1 MDFST
6 FSKKAVAQDKRNR
19 FGKHTGPQGIIPD
32 ALLPFYRECDPL
44 DVEVELAEACVRF
57 IPAAELESISEEFP
71 YLLEQFIFATSNGDP
86 IFLNEGHVYT
96 CPHGGGQPKWEL
108 LADDFATYLSEIDEY
123 FYLG

>member
-19 FGKHTGPQGIIPD
+19 FGKYTGQQGAIPD
-32 ALLPFYRECDPL
+32 ALLSFYREYDPL

-57 IPAAELESISEEFP
+57 IPAAELESISEEYP

-96 CPHGGGQPKWEL
+96 CPHGGGQSQWEL
-108 LADDFATYLSEIDEY
+108 LADDFVTYISGIDE
-123 FYLG
+123 

>member
-19 FGKHTGPQGIIPD
+19 FGKYTGQQGAIPD
-32 ALLPFYRECDPL
+32 ALLSFYREYDPL
-44 DVEVELAEACVRF
+44 DVEVELAGACVRF
-57 IPAAELESISEEFP
+57 ISAAELESTSDEYPF
-71 YLLEQFIFATSNGDP
+71 LHEQFIFATSNGDP

-108 LADDFATYLSEIDEY
+108 LADDFATYLSGIDE
-123 FYLG
+123 